1 MNKNFI
7 NVWRIFTMKDFGTL
21 YIVQNTPTIAE
32 NALKNYLWHNK
43 EISET
48 IEKSCNHAKEYRY
61 CDVDLLRASV
71 NAELFS
77 ILQSKENFQKFI
89 NEQRKKLV
97 SPACRSAKD
106 YLVKMWETEESLENV
121 YNFLR
126 RA

>member
-1 MNKNFI
+1 ME
-7 NVWRIFTMKDFGTL
+7 DFGTL

-48 IEKSCNHAKEYRY
+48 IDKSCNHARKYRY
-61 CDVDLLRASV
+61 CDADLLRASV
-71 NAELFS
+71 NAELFNA
-77 ILQSKENFQKFI
+77 LQSKENFQKFI

-97 SPACRSAKD
+97 SPACKSAKD

>member
-1 MNKNFI
+1 ME
-7 NVWRIFTMKDFGTL
+7 DLGTL
-21 YIVQNTPTIAE
+21 YFVRNTPAIVE
-32 NALKNYLWHNK
+32 NALKNYLWYNK

-48 IEKSCNHAKEYRY
+48 IEKSCNHAREYRY

-71 NAELFS
+71 NAKLRQVLE
-77 ILQSKENFQKFI
+77 SKENFRKFL
-89 NEQRKKLV
+89 NEQRATLI
-97 SPACRSAKD
+97 SPACKSAKE

>member
-1 MNKNFI
+1 MQ
-7 NVWRIFTMKDFGTL
+7 DFGTL

-32 NALKNYLWHNK
+32 NAFKNYLWHNK

-48 IEKSCNHAKEYRY
+48 IEKSCNHAKEYHY
-61 CDVDLLRASV
+61 CDIDLLRASV
-71 NAELFS
+71 NAKLFS

-97 SPACRSAKD
+97 SPACRSAKE
-106 YLVKMWETEESLENV
+106 YLVKIWETEESLENV

>member
-1 MNKNFI
+1 ME
-7 NVWRIFTMKDFGTL
+7 DFRTL

-48 IEKSCNHAKEYRY
+48 IGNSCNHAKEYHY
-61 CDVDLLRASV
+61 CDDALLRASI
-71 NAELFS
+71 NAELRN

-89 NEQRKKLV
+89 DDRRKKVV
-97 SPACRSAKD
+97 SPACKSCKE
-106 YLVKMWETEESLENV
+106 YLSKMWETEESLENV

>member
-1 MNKNFI
+1 ME
-7 NVWRIFTMKDFGTL
+7 DFGTL

-43 EISET
+43 EISNT
-48 IEKSCNHAKEYRY
+48 IENFCSHAKE
-61 CDVDLLRASV
+61 
-71 NAELFS
+71 
-77 ILQSKENFQKFI
+77 
-89 NEQRKKLV
+89 
-97 SPACRSAKD
+97 

>member
-1 MNKNFI
+1 ME
-7 NVWRIFTMKDFGTL
+7 DFRTL

-32 NALKNYLWHNK
+32 NALKNYLWYNK

-48 IEKSCNHAKEYRY
+48 IENSCNHAREYHY
-61 CDVDLLRASV
+61 CDADLLRASI
-71 NAELFS
+71 NAELRN

-89 NEQRKKLV
+89 DDRRKKVV
-97 SPACRSAKD
+97 SPACKSCKE
-106 YLVKMWETEESLENV
+106 YLVKMWDTEESLENV

>member
-1 MNKNFI
+1 ME
-7 NVWRIFTMKDFGTL
+7 DFRTL

-32 NALKNYLWHNK
+32 NALKNYLWYNK

-48 IEKSCNHAKEYRY
+48 IENSCNHAREYHY
-61 CDVDLLRASV
+61 CDSDLLRASI
-71 NAELFS
+71 NAELRN

-89 NEQRKKLV
+89 DDRRKKVV
-97 SPACRSAKD
+97 SPACKSCKE
-106 YLVKMWETEESLENV
+106 YLSKMWETEESLENV

>member
-1 MNKNFI
+1 ME
-7 NVWRIFTMKDFGTL
+7 DFGTL

-43 EISET
+43 GISET
-48 IEKSCNHAKEYRY
+48 IEKSCNHAREYRY

-71 NAELFS
+71 NAKLFS

-97 SPACRSAKD
+97 SPACRSAKE
-106 YLVKMWETEESLENV
+106 YLSKMWETEESLENV

>member
-1 MNKNFI
+1 ME
-7 NVWRIFTMKDFGTL
+7 DFGTL

-48 IEKSCNHAKEYRY
+48 IEKSCNHAKEYHY
-61 CDVDLLRASV
+61 CDAGLLRASV
-71 NAELFS
+71 NAQLFD
-77 ILQSKENFQKFI
+77 ILRSKENFHKFI

-97 SPACRSAKD
+97 SPACKSAKE

>member
-1 MNKNFI
+1 ME
-7 NVWRIFTMKDFGTL
+7 DFRTL

-43 EISET
+43 EISKT
-48 IEKSCNHAKEYRY
+48 IEESCNHAKEYRY

-71 NAELFS
+71 NAKLRQVLE
-77 ILQSKENFQKFI
+77 SKENFRKFL
-89 NEQRKKLV
+89 NKQRAALI
-97 SPACRSAKD
+97 SPSCKSVKE

>member
-1 MNKNFI
+1 ME
-7 NVWRIFTMKDFGTL
+7 DFRTL
-21 YIVQNTPTIAE
+21 YIVRNTPTIAE
-32 NALKNYLWHNK
+32 NALKNYLWYNK

-71 NAELFS
+71 NAELRQV
-77 ILQSKENFQKFI
+77 LESKENFRKFL
-89 NEQRKKLV
+89 NKQRATLI
-97 SPACRSAKD
+97 SPACKSAKE

>member
-1 MNKNFI
+1 ME
-7 NVWRIFTMKDFGTL
+7 DFKIL
-21 YIVQNTPTIAE
+21 YIVRNTPAIVE

-48 IEKSCNHAKEYRY
+48 IVKSCNHAREYHY

-71 NAELFS
+71 NAELRQV
-77 ILQSKENFQKFI
+77 LESKENFRKFL
-89 NEQRKKLV
+89 NEQREKLI
-97 SPACRSAKD
+97 SPACKSVKE
-106 YLVKMWETEESLENV
+106 YLSKMWETEESLENV

>member
-1 MNKNFI
+1 
-7 NVWRIFTMKDFGTL
+7 MKDFGTL

-32 NALKNYLWHNK
+32 NALKNYFWHNK

-89 NEQRKKLV
+89 DDRRKKVV
-97 SPACRSAKD
+97 SPACKSCKE
-106 YLVKMWETEESLENV
+106 YLSKMWETEEPLENV

>member
-1 MNKNFI
+1 ME
-7 NVWRIFTMKDFGTL
+7 DFKTL
-21 YIVQNTPTIAE
+21 YIVRNTPAIVE
-32 NALKNYLWHNK
+32 NALKNYFWHNQ

-48 IEKSCNHAKEYRY
+48 IEKSCNHAREYHY
-61 CDVDLLRASV
+61 CDADLLRASV
-71 NAELFS
+71 NAELRN

-97 SPACRSAKD
+97 SPSCKSVKE

>member
-1 MNKNFI
+1 ME
-7 NVWRIFTMKDFGTL
+7 DFGTL

-48 IEKSCNHAKEYRY
+48 IEKSCNHAKEYHY
-61 CDVDLLRASV
+61 CDTDLLRASV
-71 NAELFS
+71 NAKLRQVLE
-77 ILQSKENFQKFI
+77 SKENFRKFL
-89 NEQRKKLV
+89 NKQRAALI
-97 SPACRSAKD
+97 SPACKSAKE
-106 YLVKMWETEESLENV
+106 YLVKMWDTEESLESV

>member
-1 MNKNFI
+1 ME
-7 NVWRIFTMKDFGTL
+7 DFGTL
-21 YIVQNTPTIAE
+21 YIVQNTPAIAE

-48 IEKSCNHAKEYRY
+48 IEKSCNHAREYRY
-61 CDVDLLRASV
+61 CDIGLLRASV
-71 NAELFS
+71 NAQLFD
-77 ILQSKENFQKFI
+77 ILRSKENFQKFI

-97 SPACRSAKD
+97 SPACKSAKD